1 MARKLRIRANPTG
14 SFFGGI
20 ICLVFVGI
28 GLCVVIPAA
37 GAFGVFWTVLALAGT
52 ITSFYNAFSE
62 RGIASEI
69 IEVDEDGIDAPAR
82 SVESRLR
89 KLNDLRAKGLVTEAE
104 HQRRREEILR
114 EL

>member
-1 MARKLRIRANPTG
+1 MVRKLRIRPNPAG

-37 GAFGVFWTVLALAGT
+37 GVIGVLWTVMASLGAISG
-52 ITSFYNAFSE
+52 FYNAFSE

-69 IEVDEDGIDAPAR
+69 IEVDEDSIDAPTR

-89 KLNDLRAKGLVTEAE
+89 KLDDLRAKGLVTAAE
-104 HQRRREEILR
+104 HERRRAEILR